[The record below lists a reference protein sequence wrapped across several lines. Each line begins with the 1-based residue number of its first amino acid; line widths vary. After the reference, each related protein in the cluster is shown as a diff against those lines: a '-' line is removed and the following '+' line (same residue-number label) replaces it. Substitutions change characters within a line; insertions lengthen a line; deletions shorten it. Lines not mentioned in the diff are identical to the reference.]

1 MKSSKMKYQT
11 MLSDYLNYL
20 KSKKI
25 YYKKNQILYENTVE
39 KLHNWKNSDIN
50 KIVNWYQNVRKID
63 KSLVK
68 NIHLEKLNKWN
79 YNKKKGIITH
89 KSKKFFIVEGKR
101 VINSNREISSWD
113 QPFLTQVGYKGGIIG
128 LVRCKINYIPH
139 YLIDAKYEPGNYNDI
154 QLSPSLQGT
163 YSNLDRVH
171 HGERN
176 KVLNKFFKKNFNT
189 IKKLWV
195 TEDGGRLF
203 KKRNLHWI
211 IEYNGKPELPSKRYK
226 WLTLWEIDKLI
237 KHGPI
242 VGPHLRAILSL
253 L

>member
-1 MKSSKMKYQT
+1 MKVSKLKYQT
-11 MLSDYLNYL
+11 MLSDYLSYL
-20 KSKKI
+20 KKKKFF
-25 YYKKNQILYENTVE
+25 YKKNQILYENTIE
-39 KLHNWKNSDIN
+39 KLYNWTNSDIK
-50 KIVNWYQNVRKID
+50 KIINWYQNVRKID
-63 KSLVK
+63 KSVVK
-68 NIHLEKLNKWN
+68 NIHLEKLQKWN

-101 VINSNREISSWD
+101 VSKSNREIASWD

-176 KVLNKFFKKNFNT
+176 KVLNKYFKKNFTT

-211 IEYNGKPELPSKRYK
+211 IEYKGKPELPSKRYK
-226 WLTLWEIDKLI
+226 WLTLWEINKLI
-237 KHGPI
+237 KYGPI

>member
-1 MKSSKMKYQT
+1 MKASKMKYQVI
-11 MLSDYLNYL
+11 LSDYLNYL
-20 KSKKI
+20 KKKKI
-25 YYKKNQILYENTVE
+25 FYKKNQILYENTIE
-39 KLHNWKNSDIN
+39 KLYNWKNSDIK
-50 KIVNWYQNVRKID
+50 KIINWYQSVRKIEN
-63 KSLVK
+63 SVVE

-79 YNKKKGIITH
+79 YNKKKGVITH

-101 VINSNREISSWD
+101 VSKSNREISTWD

-128 LVRCKINYIPH
+128 LVRCKINHIPH

-176 KVLNKFFKKNFNT
+176 KVLNKFFKKNFST
-189 IKKLWV
+189 IRKLWV

-203 KKRNLHWI
+203 KKRNLHWV
-211 IEYNGKPELPSKRYK
+211 IEYNGKPVLPSKRYK

>member
-1 MKSSKMKYQT
+1 MKVSKLKYQT
-11 MLSDYLNYL
+11 MLSDYLSYL
-20 KSKKI
+20 KKKNFFN
-25 YYKKNQILYENTVE
+25 KKNQILYENTIE
-39 KLHNWKNSDIN
+39 KLYNWTNSDIK
-50 KIVNWYQNVRKID
+50 KIINWYQNVRKID
-63 KSLVK
+63 KSVVK
-68 NIHLEKLNKWN
+68 NIHLEKLKKWN

-101 VINSNREISSWD
+101 VSKSNREIASWD

-176 KVLNKFFKKNFNT
+176 KVLNKYFKKNFTT

-211 IEYNGKPELPSKRYK
+211 IEYKGKPELPSKRYK
-226 WLTLWEIDKLI
+226 WLTLWEINKLI
-237 KHGPI
+237 KYGPI

>member
-1 MKSSKMKYQT
+1 MQLKKFKYQY
-11 MLSDYLNYL
+11 MLEDYIGYL
-20 KSKKI
+20 KNKKI
-25 YYKKNQILYENTVE
+25 FKKKNQISYEVNIE
-39 KLHNWKNSDIN
+39 RLNNWKNSDIN
-50 KIVNWYQNVRKID
+50 KIIKWYENVRKID
-63 KSLVK
+63 SSKVT
-68 NIHLEKLNKWN
+68 NIHLEKLIKWS
-79 YNKKKGIITH
+79 YNKQKGIITH
-89 KSKKFFIVEGKR
+89 KSKKFFIVQGKR
-101 VINSNREISSWD
+101 ITNSKREIASWD
-113 QPFLTQVGYKGGIIG
+113 QPFLTQVGYKGGVIG
-128 LVRCKINYIPH
+128 LVRCKINKIPH
-139 YLIDAKYEPGNYNDI
+139 YLIDAKFEPGNYNEI

-176 KVLNKFFKKNFNT
+176 KVLNKFFRKKFKT
-189 IKKLWV
+189 IKKMWV

-211 IEYNGKPELPSKRYK
+211 IEYYGKPTLPSNRYK

>member
-20 KSKKI
+20 KRKKI
-25 YYKKNQILYENTVE
+25 YYKKNQILYENTIE
-39 KLHNWKNSDIN
+39 KLYNWKNSDIN
-50 KIVNWYQNVRKID
+50 KIINWYQNVRKID
-63 KSLVK
+63 KSVVK

-89 KSKKFFIVEGKR
+89 RSKKFFIVEGKR

>member
-1 MKSSKMKYQT
+1 MKFKKNYQF
-11 MLSDYLNYL
+11 MLDDYITYL
-20 KSKKI
+20 KKKKFFV
-25 YYKKNQILYENTVE
+25 KKNQIFYENTIE
-39 KLHNWKNSDIN
+39 KIHNWKNTDIK
-50 KIVNWYQNVRKID
+50 KIIKWYENIRKID
-63 KSLVK
+63 KSKVYSV
-68 NIHLEKLNKWN
+68 HLEKLNRWN
-79 YNKKKGIITH
+79 FNKKQGNISH
-89 KSKKFFIVEGKR
+89 QSKKFFIVEGKR
-101 VINSNREISSWD
+101 VLNSKREISSWD

-128 LVRCKINYIPH
+128 LVRCKIKNLPH
-139 YLIDAKYEPGNYNDI
+139 YLIDAKFEPGNYNDI

-176 KVLNKFFKKNFNT
+176 KVLNKFFKKNFKT
-189 IKKLWV
+189 IKKMWV

-203 KKRNLHWI
+203 RKRNLHWI
-211 IEYNGKPELPSKRYK
+211 IEYKGKPLLPSNRYK
-226 WLTLWEIDKLI
+226 WLTLWEINKLI

>member
-1 MKSSKMKYQT
+1 MKVSKMKYQD
-11 MLSDYLNYL
+11 MLKDYLSYL
-20 KSKKI
+20 KKKKI
-25 YYKKNQILYENTVE
+25 FYKKNQIFYENTIE
-39 KLHNWKNSDIN
+39 KLYNWKNTDIK
-50 KIVNWYQNVRKID
+50 KILSWYQLVRKID
-63 KSLVK
+63 KSKVK
-68 NIHLEKLNKWN
+68 NVHLTKLNKWN
-79 YNKKKGIITH
+79 YNKKKGIISH

-101 VINSNREISSWD
+101 VTNSNREIPSWD

-128 LVRCKINYIPH
+128 LVRCKINFIPH

-176 KVLNKFFKKNFNT
+176 KVLNKFFKKNFKT

-211 IEYNGKPELPSKRYK
+211 IEYNGKPEVPSKRYK
-226 WLTLWEIDKLI
+226 WLTLWEINKLI

>member
-1 MKSSKMKYQT
+1 M
-11 MLSDYLNYL
+11 
-20 KSKKI
+20 
-25 YYKKNQILYENTVE
+25 
-39 KLHNWKNSDIN
+39 
-50 KIVNWYQNVRKID
+50 
-63 KSLVK
+63 
-68 NIHLEKLNKWN
+68 
-79 YNKKKGIITH
+79 
-89 KSKKFFIVEGKR
+89 
-101 VINSNREISSWD
+101 
-113 QPFLTQVGYKGGIIG
+113 
-128 LVRCKINYIPH
+128 VRCKISHIPH

-176 KVLNKFFKKNFNT
+176 KVLNKFFKKNFST

>member
-1 MKSSKMKYQT
+1 MKVSKLKYQT
-11 MLSDYLNYL
+11 MLSDYLSYL
-20 KSKKI
+20 KKKNFF
-25 YYKKNQILYENTVE
+25 YKKNQILYENTIE
-39 KLHNWKNSDIN
+39 KLYNWTNSDIK
-50 KIVNWYQNVRKID
+50 KIINWYQNVRKID
-63 KSLVK
+63 KSVVK
-68 NIHLEKLNKWN
+68 NIHLEKLQKWN

-101 VINSNREISSWD
+101 VSKSNREIASWD

-176 KVLNKFFKKNFNT
+176 KVLNKYFKKNFTT

-211 IEYNGKPELPSKRYK
+211 IEYKGKPELPSKRYK
-226 WLTLWEIDKLI
+226 WLTLWEINKLI
-237 KHGPI
+237 KYGPI

>member
-1 MKSSKMKYQT
+1 MKVSKLKYQT
-11 MLSDYLNYL
+11 MLSDYLSYL
-20 KSKKI
+20 KKKNFFN
-25 YYKKNQILYENTVE
+25 KKNQILYENTIE
-39 KLHNWKNSDIN
+39 KLYNWTNSDIK
-50 KIVNWYQNVRKID
+50 KIINWYQNVRKID
-63 KSLVK
+63 KSVVK
-68 NIHLEKLNKWN
+68 NIHLEKLQKWN

-101 VINSNREISSWD
+101 VSKSNREIASWD

-176 KVLNKFFKKNFNT
+176 KVLNKYFKKNFTT

-211 IEYNGKPELPSKRYK
+211 IEYKGKPELPSKRYK
-226 WLTLWEIDKLI
+226 WLTLWEINKLI
-237 KHGPI
+237 RYGPI

>member
-1 MKSSKMKYQT
+1 MQIKVEKYEV
-11 MLSDYLNYL
+11 MLKDYINYL
-20 KSKKI
+20 KKKKI
-25 YYKKNQILYENTVE
+25 YEKKNEIFYETTVE
-39 KLHNWKNSDIN
+39 KLHNWKNTDIK
-50 KIVNWYQNVRKID
+50 KILNWYEQVRKTD
-63 KSLVK
+63 KSKVS
-68 NIHLEKLNKWN
+68 NVHLEKLNKWQ
-79 YNKKKGIITH
+79 YDKKKGTISH

-101 VINSNREISSWD
+101 IGNSKREIPSWD
-113 QPFLTQVGYKGGIIG
+113 QPFLTQVGYKGGVIG
-128 LVRCKINYIPH
+128 LVRCKIKNIPH
-139 YLIDAKYEPGNYNDI
+139 YLIDAKFEPGNYNNI
-154 QLSPSLQGT
+154 QISPSLQGT

-176 KVLNKFFKKNFNT
+176 KVLNTFFKKNFTT
-189 IKKLWV
+189 IKKMWV

-211 IEYNGKPELPSKRYK
+211 INYKGKPTLPSKRYK
-226 WLTLWEIDKLI
+226 WLTLWEINKLI

>member
-1 MKSSKMKYQT
+1 MKVSKLKYQT
-11 MLSDYLNYL
+11 MLSDYLSYL
-20 KSKKI
+20 KKKNFFN
-25 YYKKNQILYENTVE
+25 KKNQILYENTIE
-39 KLHNWKNSDIN
+39 KLYNWTNSDIK
-50 KIVNWYQNVRKID
+50 KIINWYQNVRKID
-63 KSLVK
+63 KSVVK
-68 NIHLEKLNKWN
+68 NIHLEKLKKWN

-101 VINSNREISSWD
+101 VSKSNREIASWD

-176 KVLNKFFKKNFNT
+176 KVLNKYFKKNFTT

-211 IEYNGKPELPSKRYK
+211 IEYKGKPELPSKRYK
-226 WLTLWEIDKLI
+226 WLTLWEINKLI
-237 KHGPI
+237 RHGPI

>member
-101 VINSNREISSWD
+101 VSKSNREISSWD

-128 LVRCKINYIPH
+128 LVRCKINNIPH
-139 YLIDAKYEPGNYNDI
+139 YLVDAKYEPGNYNDI

-176 KVLNKFFKKNFNT
+176 KVLNKFFKKNFST

>member
-1 MKSSKMKYQT
+1 MKVSKLKYQT
-11 MLSDYLNYL
+11 MLSDYLSYL
-20 KSKKI
+20 KKKKFF
-25 YYKKNQILYENTVE
+25 YKKNQILYENTIE
-39 KLHNWKNSDIN
+39 KLYNWTNSDIK
-50 KIVNWYQNVRKID
+50 KIINWYQNVRKID
-63 KSLVK
+63 KSVVK
-68 NIHLEKLNKWN
+68 NIHLEKLQKWN

-101 VINSNREISSWD
+101 VSKSNREIASWD

-176 KVLNKFFKKNFNT
+176 KVLNKYFKKNFTT

-211 IEYNGKPELPSKRYK
+211 IEYKGKPELPSKRYK
-226 WLTLWEIDKLI
+226 WLTLWEINKLI
-237 KHGPI
+237 RYGPI

>member
-1 MKSSKMKYQT
+1 MKVSKMKYQT

-25 YYKKNQILYENTVE
+25 FYKKKQILYENTIE
-39 KLHNWKNSDIN
+39 KLYNWKNSDIK
-50 KIVNWYQNVRKID
+50 KIINWYHNVRKID
-63 KSLVK
+63 KSVVK
-68 NIHLEKLNKWN
+68 NIHLDKLNKWN

-89 KSKKFFIVEGKR
+89 QSKKFFIVEGKR
-101 VINSNREISSWD
+101 VSKSNREISSWD

-139 YLIDAKYEPGNYNDI
+139 YLIDAKYEPGNYNEI

-176 KVLNKFFKKNFNT
+176 KVLNKFFKKNFST

-226 WLTLWEIDKLI
+226 WLTLWEIDQLI